1 VEVQRVALRVSELD
15 RSIEFYERI
24 AGLETREREGDT
36 ARLGAP
42 DGGPVRLE
50 LRRARRPSTPARRNA
65 GLFHTA
71 IRYPSRG
78 QLGAALRRIATE
90 RHPLSGASDHLV
102 SEALYLDDPDG
113 LGVELYR
120 DRPRDDWPAPQPGE
134 RVHMDTIPLNLDDLL
149 SASDGE
155 LPDASAGVDIGHVHL
170 KVADV
175 NDAVAFWT
183 GDVGL
188 ELMTMFG
195 DDAAFLA
202 ADGYHHHIG
211 ANSWFSRGAPL
222 EPHDVPGIDEVV
234 LAVDGKEAEL
244 TTPDGVRVVL
254 APTESA

>member
-1 VEVQRVALRVSELD
+1 VEIQRVALRVSDLD

-24 AGLETREREGDT
+24 GGLDTREREDERVT
-36 ARLGAP
+36 LGAP
-42 DGGPVRLE
+42 DGGPARLE
-50 LRRARRPSTPARRNA
+50 LRVAKRPGTAARRTA

-71 IRYPSRG
+71 LRYPTRE
-78 QLGAALRRIATE
+78 QLGAALRRIAVE
-90 RHPLSGASDHLV
+90 RYPLSGASDHLV

-120 DRPRDDWPAPQPGE
+120 DRPRGEWPPPRPGE
-134 RVHMDTIPLNLDDLL
+134 KVHMDTIPLNLDSLL
-149 SASDGE
+149 QASSAEMPG
-155 LPDASAGVDIGHVHL
+155 ASAGVDIGHVHL

-175 NDAVAFWT
+175 KDAVAFWT
-183 GDVGL
+183 GEPGL

-222 EPHDVPGIDEVV
+222 DPPDVPGIAEVV
-234 LAVDGKEAEL
+234 LARDGVEADL
-244 TTPDGVRVVL
+244 RTPDGVRVVL
-254 APTESA
+254 APTQAS